1 MTSRVA
7 ARWVFFLVVV
17 CGPGA
22 AGQVWL
28 GAPVYVQNA
37 TDEARVQEPVASGLC
52 FPAGNNYIDPNLDF
66 ELVDGNGNSVPVQFK
81 VLSRWW
87 GPRDDASFATKWAL
101 IEFLADVPAAGTSV
115 YFLRQGARAQGNLS
129 FQTLPGEIVVNT
141 GVAEFSVDT
150 TQFTLLKDVQVGGV
164 SVMGGPG
171 GLVVHDVNGTSID
184 SVLTETVWEE
194 QGSVRAVLRQKGS
207 IGSLGLNFTVR
218 YTFWTDRTDVKV
230 DFRLE
235 NNNANGELPYLGSS
249 IGHAWFEDLSLVLH
263 GTDVGAD
270 VQLADGVRN
279 TNGGAWDLEQD
290 YTSPNDALHML
301 TGFQVREFGPG
312 INTTQQDA
320 RADGTVALRGSVS
333 SFAVSVD
340 RFWQNFPKGFSA
352 SGDMLAVDLW
362 PAFGN
367 GPEFGGQWGLPTS
380 PVTDPLSLD
389 YYRFEGGRWK
399 TVTLNLDFRQ
409 GVFSAAELTHRAKA
423 LDKPLMALWS
433 PEYYSKS
440 FAFGTLLA
448 ERRNWNKV
456 SNNRYE
462 RMLDV
467 LARDDAA
474 DNQPSLGQIGLP
486 GFRERGGT
494 YGGRQMYGWEN
505 FGDLAW
511 GDGFCS
517 NHYDLVWGVLINYP
531 RTADYA
537 FFDIGRDLVS
547 HRRDYDQNH
556 TQDPSAQRRGGQYY
570 EKGYWHGNYGAPA
583 PSHTWVHGLL
593 VWYVLTGDEGAYEAA
608 KEVGEFVARMHPES
622 WDGWWGSRIPGWQI
636 EVLLN
641 LYLYLGESTYL
652 STAQQA
658 MGNYEQKEQASG
670 GAGYVLNPG
679 WTSNPHAQT
688 WMHCIMFNTLGKY
701 HLMTGD
707 PSVLPL
713 MGRMADWI
721 VNQVVLEVPTGP
733 PSARTT
739 GKVWG
744 RYAPGWHQDPS
755 VHHQW
760 VTIES
765 LSYAALC
772 LHDNSYMMLARSLWE
787 SVTRYHQESPNNGS
801 PHDYN
806 DASSFSPIA
815 FRMMQYPNAETKV
828 MSNVALWGQVFMAA
842 DAIWD
847 NIF

>member
-1 MTSRVA
+1 MTHGIA
-7 ARWVFFLVVV
+7 ARRVILLFLLF
-17 CGPGA
+17 GPVA
-22 AGQVWL
+22 VGQTQPA
-28 GAPVYVQNA
+28 APVLVQNA
-37 TDEARVQEPVASGLC
+37 ADVARTQAPVASGLC
-52 FPAGNNYIDPNLDF
+52 LPEWSPYLDPNLEF
-66 ELVDGNGNSVPVQFK
+66 ELVDGNGSPVPVQFK
-81 VLSRWW
+81 VLSRW
-87 GPRDDASFATKWAL
+87 GGTRDDGSRPAKWAL
-101 IEFLADVPAAGTSV
+101 IEFLADVPASGTAV
-115 YFLRQGARAQGNLS
+115 YFLRQGTRAQGNLT
-129 FQTLPGEIVVNT
+129 FQSAPGEILVST
-141 GVAEFSVDT
+141 GAADFIVDT
-150 TQFTLLKDVQVGGV
+150 TQFTLLKDVKVGGV
-164 SVMGGPG
+164 SVIGGPG
-171 GLVVHDVNGTSID
+171 AMVVHDVNGTSID

-194 QGSVRAVLRQKGS
+194 QGDVRAVLRQKGS
-207 IGSLGLNFTVR
+207 LGALGLNFTVR

-235 NNNANGELPYLGSS
+235 NNNANGELPYLGSTV
-249 IGHAWFEDLSLVLH
+249 GHAWFEDLTLVLH
-263 GTDVGAD
+263 GTDTGAD
-270 VQLADGVRN
+270 VQLTDGVRN
-279 TNGGAWDLEQD
+279 TNGAPWSLEQD
-290 YTSPNDALHML
+290 YTSPIEALQML
-301 TGFQVREFGPG
+301 TGFQLRESGPG
-312 INTTQQDA
+312 INTVQQDA
-320 RADGTVALRGSVS
+320 RADGTIALRSVS
-333 SFAVSVD
+333 NSFAVSVD

-352 SGDMLAVDLW
+352 AGDMLAIDLW

-367 GPEFGGQWGLPTS
+367 GPEYGGQWGLPTS

-399 TVTLNLDFRQ
+399 TVTLSLDFRQ
-409 GVFSAAELTHRAKA
+409 GAYSEAELSHRAKA
-423 LDKPLMALWS
+423 LDKPLMALWD
-433 PEYYSKS
+433 PAFYAKS
-440 FAFGTLLA
+440 FAFGTLVV
-448 ERRNWNKV
+448 ERRNWSKV

-462 RMLDV
+462 RMLDI

-474 DNQPSLGQIGLP
+474 DDQPSLGKIGLP

-537 FFDIGRDLVS
+537 FFDMARDLVA

-570 EKGYWHGNYGAPA
+570 EKGYWHGNFGPPA
-583 PSHTWVHGLL
+583 PSHTWVQGLL
-593 VWYVLTGDEGAYEAA
+593 LWYVLTGDEGAYEAA
-608 KEVGEFVARMHPES
+608 KEVGDFVIRQHPET
-622 WDGWWGSRIPGWQI
+622 WDGWWGSRIPGW
-636 EVLLN
+636 ETEALLN
-641 LYLYLGESTYL
+641 LYLYLGDSIYL
-652 STAQQA
+652 STAQQSIA
-658 MGNYEQKEQASG
+658 NYEQQEQANG
-670 GAGYVLNPG
+670 GGGYVLNPG

-707 PSVLPL
+707 LSVLPL

-721 VNQVVLEVPTGP
+721 VNEVVLEAPAGP
-733 PSARTT
+733 PTARST

-744 RYAPGWHQDPS
+744 RFAPGWHQDPS

-772 LHDNSYMMLARSLWE
+772 LHDNAYMMLARSLWE
-787 SVTRYHQESPNNGS
+787 SVTRYHQESPSNGA
-801 PHDYN
+801 PHDYT
-806 DASSFSPIA
+806 DPSTFSPIS
-815 FRMMQYPNAETKV
+815 FRLMQYPNAETKV

-847 NIF
+847 GVF